1 MLPANSSGLTTQKI
15 VLSVSSG
22 SASRTVSIVTITLVR
37 SGDTPMLFTVP
48 MTTFLYLSCDWPAV
62 RPAALS
68 KAMVMVGPLLEKVSQ
83 ASQRA
88 IRRGEDRHD
97 PDQRD
102 AAAAMHARCWQ
113 LYRPSRVGHRP
124 FNLLAPKRQSNSN
137 CPGCHCNLFP
147 SPVIRGRAREGR
159 ASHSAF

>member
-15 VLSVSSG
+15 VLSLSSG
-22 SASRTVSIVTITLVR
+22 SASRTVSIDTITLVK

-88 IRRGEDRHD
+88 IRAVTIGTIHTSGMRRRRCTPAVGSSTGPPVSVIVPSVCPCSVRKVTKIIRTASIAEGDREA
-97 PDQRD
+97 DQKIGGLF
-102 AAAAMHARCWQ
+102 A
-113 LYRPSRVGHRP
+113 
-124 FNLLAPKRQSNSN
+124 QS
-137 CPGCHCNLFP
+137 
-147 SPVIRGRAREGR
+147 
-159 ASHSAF
+159 